1 MAEVGD
7 VIVAVNGKPARDSKL
22 QEDRGEQ
29 QLHSKVCRMLKQ
41 RSCELVKTSSQRI
54 CRVQIP
60 FAS

>member
-7 VIVAVNGKPARDSKL
+7 VIVAVNGKPVRDSKL

-29 QLHSKVCRMLKQ
+29 QMLKQ